1 MGTLWV
7 KLESLLHT
15 QRYGHRSWLFNFFF
29 VYCSFGYSI
38 TYSVYVYLSREKGA
52 FYWSIKFVNTTFKA
66 VSDSKVVEPIP
77 QSQNNSLGQRK
88 YLWLPFKAA

>member
-1 MGTLWV
+1 M
-7 KLESLLHT
+7 
-15 QRYGHRSWLFNFFF
+15 
-29 VYCSFGYSI
+29 
-38 TYSVYVYLSREKGA
+38 YVYLSREKGA
-52 FYWSIKFVNTTFKA
+52 LVGYCNTLSPFDLFIGSQKFVNTTFKA